1 MSKKSFVIL
10 GGNMLLQGVC
20 DKLKTYGYHVI
31 VVDWNENP
39 AVKGDLHIKNDV
51 KNVDLVMQSFIDGGY
66 DIDGAFTSI
75 DLAVPTVNTINRYYG
90 LKVMPDKFN
99 IVLSKAQMREDWM
112 KAKIFN
118 RISISGNAASV
129 EEIAELNKQ
138 YDLIVKPDVAA
149 SSRGIT
155 ILEKMSSVDLIKNA
169 IKKAKEISYDS
180 DFLVEEF
187 VKGQEFTVDMLGD
200 DYGNVVVYGISV
212 KYHSNNVINNK
223 VAVKLHWNS
232 NVYSDELYE
241 KIALRGKECYQALG
255 LKNSF
260 GHLEVIMKSDGTLTP
275 VEIGARSSG
284 FIASHLVELASGKDY
299 LYDYIQMLHGENIGH
314 SDHINGTQSSMWYGY
329 DIPCGYTCVNDVT
342 LIDFLDRR
350 IKVLYSNHDGLV
362 VGKCYEK
369 IVDDNGRDHL
379 GYEMIKAAKDLLT
392 IDEIE
397 KSEGEFLKKFCNYVK
412 NESV

>member
-299 LYDYIQMLHGENIGH
+299 LYDYIQMLHGEN
-314 SDHINGTQSSMWYGY
+314 
-329 DIPCGYTCVNDVT
+329 
-342 LIDFLDRR
+342 
-350 IKVLYSNHDGLV
+350 
-362 VGKCYEK
+362 
-369 IVDDNGRDHL
+369 
-379 GYEMIKAAKDLLT
+379 
-392 IDEIE
+392 
-397 KSEGEFLKKFCNYVK
+397 
-412 NESV
+412 